1 MSLLKCSRFSCG
13 APCGTSLPHS
23 ELWLIDVLFLF
34 MSQSYPM
41 TNDYWFHVRFSCPRS
56 GGHKFTHT
64 TAPSR
69 KGEIRTPA
77 HRGSAALVALP
88 ACRLA
93 ILLDDKYVLSLAW
106 RPPSLNNLRR
116 CALTGSRG
124 SHQVWKSTSDWS
136 FRMPRGVHSDEQ
148 LLNNDL

>member
-23 ELWLIDVLFLF
+23 ELWLIDVLFSF

-56 GGHKFTHT
+56 GGHKFAHT

-77 HRGSAALVALP
+77 PRGFRRLSFALP

-93 ILLDDKYVLSLAW
+93 ILLNDKYVLSLAW
-106 RPPSLNNLRR
+106 RPPSLNQPPPLCSYWIKRISSSKKIDVRLISPNTQRR
-116 CALTGSRG
+116 ALG
-124 SHQVWKSTSDWS
+124 
-136 FRMPRGVHSDEQ
+136 
-148 LLNNDL
+148 